1 MNNISGE
8 DIIHGIETF
17 SGLAHRQEFV
27 RKIGKVT
34 FLNDSKATNWDSAI
48 KALQTYSSIYW
59 IAGGRLK
66 EVEEN
71 FNIKLPSEVKRA
83 FLFGE
88 DAGVISEMIGGQVS
102 FEICDDLEEAVFS
115 AHEFSQKSYANGLVL
130 FSPGCSSF
138 DQFKSF
144 EERGDMF
151 RQIVLEL

>member
-1 MNNISGE
+1 M
-8 DIIHGIETF
+8 
-17 SGLAHRQEFV
+17 
-27 RKIGKVT
+27 
-34 FLNDSKATNWDSAI
+34 
-48 KALQTYSSIYW
+48 
-59 IAGGRLK
+59 K

-115 AHEFSQKSYANGLVL
+115 AHEFSQQSHATGLVL

-138 DQFKSF
+138 DQFKNF
-144 EERGDMF
+144 EERGKYF
-151 RQIVLEL
+151 KNLIQKII